1 MFSDRAAL
9 RTFEANDVR
18 LSYRDSGDPTGAPV
32 VLLHGSG
39 SDAATW
45 DRFIL
50 RLTAVGYRCI
60 ALDLRGHASSAR
72 TEDYSLSSI
81 RDDVLRLLEA
91 LALRNVTLI
100 GHSVGGYAALAVA
113 LHTPERIGRLV
124 LEDLAA
130 PPRRAAAI
138 SATGL
143 LRALGTAVGVL
154 TRSRNYE
161 LRAVVSIIHQ
171 LSRPDSQWWGQ
182 LGGLH
187 QQTLVISG
195 GPSSCIPP
203 QRLTEVTAAIPHA
216 RLTAISVGHRVHS
229 LAPDRFATEV
239 MAFLAEPF
247 DNCLPVTDTHLH
259 PTPAD
264 APSSSAERRPSL
276 TR

>member
-1 MFSDRAAL
+1 MFCDRAAT
-9 RTFEANDVR
+9 RTFEAKGVR

-45 DRFIL
+45 DRFIQ
-50 RLTAVGYRCI
+50 RLTAVGFRCI
-60 ALDLRGHASSAR
+60 ALDLRGHAFSAR
-72 TEDYSLSSI
+72 TADYSLSSI
-81 RDDVLRLLEA
+81 RDDVLGLLEA

-100 GHSVGGYAALAVA
+100 GHSVGGYAALAAA
-113 LHTPERIGRLV
+113 LHTPERITRLV

-143 LRALGTAVGVL
+143 VRALGTAAGVL
-154 TRSRNYE
+154 TRPRSYE

-171 LSRPDSQWWGQ
+171 LSRPDPHWWGQ

-187 QQTLVISG
+187 QPTLVMSG
-195 GPSSCIPP
+195 GPTSCIPP
-203 QRLTEVTAAIPHA
+203 QRLAEVTAAVPHA
-216 RLTAISVGHRVHS
+216 RLIAIPVGHRVHS
-229 LAPDRFATEV
+229 LAPDQFAAEV

-247 DNCLPVTDTHLH
+247 DPETAG
-259 PTPAD
+259 PARGVVHTVGRD
-264 APSSSAERRPSL
+264 GRG
-276 TR
+276 